1 MESHAPIDGEEFSSY
16 AFEVLAISRLAQ
28 TPNPVKQFSG
38 AVVCKRYN
46 LREINLNSR
55 DLSRA
60 FLRSSGLTRA
70 IL

>member
-1 MESHAPIDGEEFSSY
+1 MARGVLVI
-16 AFEVLAISRLAQ
+16 AFEVLATSRLAQ
-28 TPNPVKQFSG
+28 KSNPVKPFSG
-38 AVVCKRYN
+38 AVVGERYN

>member
-1 MESHAPIDGEEFSSY
+1 MNRLMARSVLVIT
-16 AFEVLAISRLAQ
+16 FEVLATSRLAQ
-28 TPNPVKQFSG
+28 KSNPVKPCSG
-38 AVVCKRYN
+38 AVVCERYN

-60 FLRSSGLTRA
+60 FLRSSSLTRA